1 MKYYRN
7 HLMRKPQTTLSNYFD
22 FERWV
27 SKYDSVDTVDL
38 SPTKIAQSNILSK
51 SCSTAH
57 IPAKPRDKYSR
68 RVYAQFDGEVAQRM
82 FGYRVVFDKGA
93 SSLP

>member
-1 MKYYRN
+1 
-7 HLMRKPQTTLSNYFD
+7 MRKPQTTLSNYFD

-27 SKYDSVDTVDL
+27 SKYASVDTVDL
-38 SPTKIAQSNILSK
+38 APRKIGQSNILSK